1 MTLTPLRDAFTPL
14 VEQYQR
20 ALHLFV
26 YGLVHDGELAR
37 DLVQDT
43 FSAAWKLAQRE
54 TAPFTRA
61 TLTMRDYEGRLDA
74 GGDLRRWLFH
84 TAYCRVIS
92 TQRRQRL
99 LHWAPLEHAAGAP
112 EQRREAPFED
122 AIAESEAV
130 RAALARLSAQD
141 VACLFL
147 RIVEGL
153 SAAETGEI
161 VGASAQVVAKRLERA
176 KRRLRDAY
184 LTADSQTSQTT
195 PILQNTADAQA
206 NTARQERLP

>member
-1 MTLTPLRDAFTPL
+1 MTQRDAFTQV
-14 VEQYQR
+14 VEQYQH

-26 YGLVHDGELAR
+26 YGLVHDGELTR

-43 FSAAWKLAQRE
+43 FSAAWKLAQRDG
-54 TAPFTRA
+54 APFTYIVLMA
-61 TLTMRDYEGRLDA
+61 LDTDGRIDA

-92 TQRRQRL
+92 VQRRQRL
-99 LHWAPLEHAAGAP
+99 LHWAPLEHATLKP
-112 EQRREAPFED
+112 EQRQQAPFED

-130 RAALARLSAQD
+130 QAALAQLSAQD

-147 RIVEGL
+147 RIVQGL
-153 SAAETGEI
+153 SAAETGQI

-176 KRRLRDAY
+176 KRRLRAAY
-184 LTADSQTSQTT
+184 LTQDAHGTQ
-195 PILQNTADAQA
+195 DAQD
-206 NTARQERLP
+206 TTSGRER